1 MPQDAAVQ
9 KLNVRCCITGG
20 GPAGMVL
27 AYLLAR
33 AGVEVLVLEK
43 HADFLRDFRGDTIH
57 PSTLEVLHDLGLL
70 DEFLKLPHDELR
82 DIGVQIG
89 DVQSTVADFT
99 HLPTHCKFIVLMP
112 QWDFLNFM
120 ADHAKRYPEFNLRMQ
135 AEVTDLIVDG
145 DRVAGVRAKTQFGP
159 LEVRAELVIGA
170 DGRRSVVR
178 EQAGLQVENLGS
190 PIDVL
195 WMRISR
201 KPSDPAQTFGHIDSG
216 RILVQI
222 QRGDYWQCAFVIP
235 KGGFD
240 AMCER
245 GLPAFREEIARL
257 SPYFRDRVAELKT
270 WDDIKLLTVTV
281 DRLKQWYRQGLLC
294 IGDAAHAMSPIGGV
308 GINLA
313 IQDAVAAANILAP
326 AFRRGSIPGAV
337 LLMDAL
343 NSEMSPGDSALPEAI
358 AMGLTPAQAGASG
371 AAHIDS
377 PFSRNSLE
385 NDGVPSG
392 GKAGSPAAHINSSFL
407 RNGLENDGVPS
418 GGIADSSA
426 AAAENRSAPSPE
438 APNSTVTEDD
448 LAAVQRRREFPTR
461 MTQRMQVL
469 IQNRV
474 IGRVLASQKQLSVPW
489 VIKLLTHFPVLR
501 RIPAYVVGLGF
512 RPERVRTDDATA
524 APPA

>member
-57 PSTLEVLHDLGLL
+57 PSTLEVLHDVGLL

-99 HLPTHCKFIVLMP
+99 HLPTHCKFIALMP

-120 ADHAKRYPEFNLRMQ
+120 AEHAKRYPEFNLRMQ
-135 AEVTDLIVDG
+135 AEVTGLILDG

-201 KPSDPAQTFGHIDSG
+201 KPGDPAQTFGHVDSG

-245 GLPAFREEIARL
+245 GLPAFCEEIARL
-257 SPYFRDRVAELKT
+257 SPYLRDRVAELKS

-358 AMGLTPAQAGASG
+358 AMGLTPVSSGAPG
-371 AAHIDS
+371 AAAHID
-377 PFSRNSLE
+377 
-385 NDGVPSG
+385 
-392 GKAGSPAAHINSSFL
+392 SSFL
-407 RNGLENDGVPS
+407 RNGLKNDGAPS
-418 GGIADSSA
+418 GGKVGSSSA
-426 AAAENRSAPSPE
+426 AADNRSASEVPYR
-438 APNSTVTEDD
+438 TVTEDD

-474 IGRVLASQKQLSVPW
+474 IGRVLASQEQLSVPW
-489 VIKLLTHFPVLR
+489 VIKLLSYFPVLR
-501 RIPAYVVGLGF
+501 RVPAYVVGIGF
-512 RPERVRTDDATA
+512 RPERVHTDDSTI
-524 APPA
+524 APP